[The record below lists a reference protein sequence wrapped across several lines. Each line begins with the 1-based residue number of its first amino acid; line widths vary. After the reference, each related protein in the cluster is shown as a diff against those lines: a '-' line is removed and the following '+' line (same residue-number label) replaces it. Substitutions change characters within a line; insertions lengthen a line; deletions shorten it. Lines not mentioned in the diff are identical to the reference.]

1 MRLSNIVLIKSYA
14 FKNKLISPLGRVQ
27 ANADV
32 MQMQSHLTNRN

>member
-1 MRLSNIVLIKSYA
+1 MRLSNLVLIKSYA

-32 MQMQSHLTNRN
+32 MFESHLTNRN